1 MPPGLDADAAAAAA
15 PLLGAAPPPSP
26 VLAAG
31 APRAAGG
38 ILRDKHG
45 QLRSWA
51 DQRARTTALVYLA
64 GTLERINEQV
74 KTRRPVQPAAQ
85 QILLFTARQIMPTRT
100 LQSKR
105 PGPPL
110 AL

>member
-1 MPPGLDADAAAAAA
+1 MPPGRAAADADAAA

-26 VLAAG
+26 FLAADAAGAPAG

-38 ILRDKHG
+38 VLRDKHG
-45 QLRSWA
+45 QPRSWA

-74 KTRRPVQPAAQ
+74 KR
-85 QILLFTARQIMPTRT
+85 
-100 LQSKR
+100 
-105 PGPPL
+105 GDPPSRSL
-110 AL
+110 AK